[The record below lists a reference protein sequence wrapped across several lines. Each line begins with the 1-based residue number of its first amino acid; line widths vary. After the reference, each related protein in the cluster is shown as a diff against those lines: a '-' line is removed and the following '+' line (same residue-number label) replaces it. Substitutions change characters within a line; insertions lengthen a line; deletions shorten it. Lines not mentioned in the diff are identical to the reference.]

1 MSSSNDFDTK
11 QSDSHMQVNSC
22 IQSSILL
29 AAAASYLLFKCNAY
43 TLSGAVHSANE
54 ENDEL
59 RRLAIEKLYFHWSV
73 LQESNQT
80 QGSFTGGHLKKKET
94 VHICCSCGQEKQR
107 EKEHQKEVN
116 AASQTLKMREKIYY
130 SISLRLL

>member
-1 MSSSNDFDTK
+1 M
-11 QSDSHMQVNSC
+11 C
-22 IQSSILL
+22 
-29 AAAASYLLFKCNAY
+29 
-43 TLSGAVHSANE
+43 TLSGAMHSANK
-54 ENDEL
+54 ENDEQ
-59 RRLAIEKLYFHWSV
+59 RRLVIEKLHFHWSV

-80 QGSFTGGHLKKKET
+80 QGSFTGGHLKKKGT

-116 AASQTLKMREKIYY
+116 AAPETLKMREKIYY